1 MNNIRTLLILP
12 VGVTGEIVQGI
23 INIARDSLYGV
34 ITITTAGF
42 EDMKRNILQS
52 IENACKL
59 IGIEHY
65 HLSVEFGDTKS
76 SAELYKLLKKLKPN
90 RIVISGITGS
100 RYLFPIIASVALRYW
115 YETKVEVLLVHGIE
129 GERWELVPLMGF
141 FNYDLKGKQK
151 DIFMQ
156 IYGEPIEVLRTKDM
170 LINKYGYTRAIYK
183 TLSKLEERGLIRH
196 RRNRIEKTLPGKL
209 LYSLMR
215 ESDSL

>member
-65 HLSVEFGDTKS
+65 H
-76 SAELYKLLKKLKPN
+76 
-90 RIVISGITGS
+90 
-100 RYLFPIIASVALRYW
+100 
-115 YETKVEVLLVHGIE
+115 
-129 GERWELVPLMGF
+129 
-141 FNYDLKGKQK
+141 
-151 DIFMQ
+151 
-156 IYGEPIEVLRTKDM
+156 
-170 LINKYGYTRAIYK
+170 
-183 TLSKLEERGLIRH
+183 
-196 RRNRIEKTLPGKL
+196 
-209 LYSLMR
+209 
-215 ESDSL
+215 